1 MKLIIG
7 GYAQGKSKYGEARFP
22 GHILYDEANFSL
34 LYREAPGT
42 GIRINHLHRIIRE
55 KLEAGQTEEE
65 ILQEVEGIARNHPDC
80 VFISDEIGSGIV
92 PMDPLDRRW
101 REVTGRI
108 LIQIAAESDE
118 VIRLFCGIPQVIK
131 KELPAVRHIFLIR
144 HGATPGNLEHRY
156 IGRTDESLSETG
168 RREIER
174 HCYPI
179 CDAVFC
185 SPMRRCRETAELIH
199 PARIPVE
206 VADFRETDFGRFEGH
221 TYQELQDDP
230 AYRHWLRTE
239 GTIPFPDGESREEV
253 RERVLE
259 GWQKMLKEAA
269 DRENIALVIHGGTIM
284 TLLSEL
290 FGGNY
295 YDYQVRNGEGYSF
308 DVSWDGICSGLRA
321 RSYSGG
327 SGDLE
332 PSGAANR

>member
-1 MKLIIG
+1 M
-7 GYAQGKSKYGEARFP
+7 
-22 GHILYDEANFSL
+22 
-34 LYREAPGT
+34 
-42 GIRINHLHRIIRE
+42 
-55 KLEAGQTEEE
+55 EE
-65 ILQEVEGIARNHPDC
+65 IARNHPDC

-239 GTIPFPDGESREEV
+239 GAIPFPDGESREKV
-253 RERVLE
+253 RERVME
-259 GWQKMLKEAA
+259 GWQKMLQEAA

-308 DVSWDGICSGLRA
+308 DVSRDGICSGLRA

-327 SGDLE
+327 SGDME

>member
-7 GYAQGKSKYGEARFP
+7 GYAQGKSKYGKNRFS
-22 GHILYDEANFSL
+22 GHAFYDEENFSL
-34 LYREAPGT
+34 LYREVPGT
-42 GIRINHLHRIIRE
+42 EILIDHFHRILRE
-55 KLEAGQTEEE
+55 KLEKGQTEEA
-65 ILQEVEGIARNHPDC
+65 LLREVEDIREKYPNC

-92 PMDPLDRRW
+92 PMNPLDRLW

-118 VIRLFCGIPQVIK
+118 VIRMFCGIPQVIK
-131 KELPAVRHIFLIR
+131 KEIPSIRHIFLIR
-144 HGATPGNLEHRY
+144 HGGTPGNLEHRY
-156 IGRTDESLSETG
+156 IGRTDESLSEEG
-168 RREIER
+168 RREIEMR
-174 HCYPI
+174 RYPI
-179 CDAVFC
+179 CDALFC
-185 SPMRRCRETAELIH
+185 SPMKRCRETAGLID
-199 PARIPVE
+199 PTRIPAE

-253 RERVLE
+253 RERVME
-259 GWQKMLKEAA
+259 GWQNMLKEAE

-308 DVSWDGICSGLRA
+308 DVSRDGICSGLRA

>member
-1 MKLIIG
+1 M
-7 GYAQGKSKYGEARFP
+7 AS
-22 GHILYDEANFSL
+22 S
-34 LYREAPGT
+34 
-42 GIRINHLHRIIRE
+42 
-55 KLEAGQTEEE
+55 
-65 ILQEVEGIARNHPDC
+65 
-80 VFISDEIGSGIV
+80 
-92 PMDPLDRRW
+92 
-101 REVTGRI
+101 
-108 LIQIAAESDE
+108 
-118 VIRLFCGIPQVIK
+118 
-131 KELPAVRHIFLIR
+131 
-144 HGATPGNLEHRY
+144 
-156 IGRTDESLSETG
+156 
-168 RREIER
+168 
-174 HCYPI
+174 
-179 CDAVFC
+179 
-185 SPMRRCRETAELIH
+185 MRRCRETAELIH

-308 DVSWDGICSGLRA
+308 DVSRDGICSGLRA

-327 SGDLE
+327 SGDME